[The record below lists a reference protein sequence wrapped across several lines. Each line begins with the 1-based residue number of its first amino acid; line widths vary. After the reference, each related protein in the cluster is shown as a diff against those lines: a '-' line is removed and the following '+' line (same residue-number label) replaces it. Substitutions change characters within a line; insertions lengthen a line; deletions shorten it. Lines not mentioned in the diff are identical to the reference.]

1 MQIGNTLTVNRL
13 TTDAFH
19 AKQARLTVNKGL
31 AQSKGSCDR
40 MI

>member
-13 TTDAFH
+13 DAFH
-19 AKQARLTVNKGL
+19 AKQARQTVNKGL